1 MGGSEITA
9 LMQEKRIDEA
19 LEKIGSAR
27 VEINARRA
35 NPVSDDPEYL
45 TQLSIDSQ
53 ELDLLEAVCRLR
65 KGQYLRARKSLN
77 VIVNAGGAWSEDA
90 DRLLEEL

>member
-1 MGGSEITA
+1 
-9 LMQEKRIDEA
+9 MQEKRIDEA

-27 VEINARRA
+27 VEINARLA
-35 NPVSDDPEYL
+35 DPVSDDPEYL
-45 TQLSIDSQ
+45 TQLGIDSQ

-65 KGQYLRARKSLN
+65 KGQYLRARKSLK